1 MQNLINRVR
10 EIKEKNLLIADF
22 DSHMIGPLDINAYD
36 LKYHES
42 WDWLMNVVAKIVR
55 NQYYIESSAKEHV
68 LHLIDVVP
76 FAHIE
81 DVHEAVYRFCKWW
94 KAKKG

>member
-10 EIKEKNLLIADF
+10 EIKEKNLLIAEF
-22 DSHMIGPLDINAYD
+22 DDYLFGPSDRASD
-36 LKYHES
+36 LKYYES
-42 WDWLMNVVAKIVR
+42 WDALMPVVARITR
-55 NQYYIESSAKEHV
+55 NTYYIESSAKEHV
-68 LHLIDVVP
+68 RHLIDVLP
-76 FAHIE
+76 FAYIE